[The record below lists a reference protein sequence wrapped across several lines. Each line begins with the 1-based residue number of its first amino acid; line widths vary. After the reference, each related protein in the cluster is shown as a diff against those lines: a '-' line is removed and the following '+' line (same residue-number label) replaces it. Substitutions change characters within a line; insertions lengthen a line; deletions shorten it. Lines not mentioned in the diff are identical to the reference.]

1 MLQVLLNDATLT
13 SSAQSSSTAR
23 YIPNTYSSLLQVLNK
38 VSNLRFYNL
47 LGPVHTT
54 YRIIHGLSPF
64 NSHAKSCVFD
74 ATHGPRNQPRAC
86 PPWSPARRQFTWSPA
101 LNLIHRPHTARLDV
115 NNPPQGNALSCY
127 GWMVRS
133 RRRRGIK
140 RHQRSTTRSSRLR
153 PGRLRS
159 SFNLLVLKSIL
170 LGGPFTALDLLPG
183 PHQCCT
189 ITRPKMKRAT
199 LRPNDRSVP
208 LLDGV
213 LPIEFCHGWSPAP

>member
-23 YIPNTYSSLLQVLNK
+23 YIPNTYSSLLQVLIK
-38 VSNLRFYNL
+38 VFNLRFYNL

-74 ATHGPRNQPRAC
+74 ATHEPRNQPRAC

-115 NNPPQGNALSCY
+115 NNPPRGNALSCY

-159 SFNLLVLKSIL
+159 SFIPPSPEVHTTRRSLYSVRSAAWPTSVLYDHEAKDETCYTS
-170 LGGPFTALDLLPG
+170 PKRSKCP
-183 PHQCCT
+183 PSRW
-189 ITRPKMKRAT
+189 RPA
-199 LRPNDRSVP
+199 D
-208 LLDGV
+208 
-213 LPIEFCHGWSPAP
+213 